1 MLLNLCSLAVSL
13 LFVTLLAPQQTP
25 PTTQPSRPPVSP
37 SGGQTP
43 PITAQPT
50 PAAPQPPPPPTG
62 PMRVEAF
69 GIQDVRIAFFGQ
81 TPERPQEPR
90 ARFLFKLTGERIGK
104 VDRSGKLIVEEMV
117 DDTGKSL
124 VDPSAFNERDRT
136 STNPL
141 PATANVAQNGYVTL
155 DYTCSTPPLRNA
167 TKISKAKGYVN
178 LVYGGPTEEIT
189 IDNPMQHAGKPAVDH
204 PRLKEL
210 GLTVRILKP
219 GEESAEP
226 ADNRG
231 IPVRLEAGDE
241 MVKNI
246 DLYDEWMK
254 RMNIRPRPGKTQKD
268 ETYFYYQIM
277 GGVLTNDC
285 QLVLTVHKKIE
296 REKIP
301 FELKDLA
308 LP

>member
-1 MLLNLCSLAVSL
+1 
-13 LFVTLLAPQQTP
+13 
-25 PTTQPSRPPVSP
+25 
-37 SGGQTP
+37 
-43 PITAQPT
+43 
-50 PAAPQPPPPPTG
+50 
-62 PMRVEAF
+62 MRIEPF
-69 GIQDVRIAFFGQ
+69 GIQDVRIAFFGP

-104 VDRSGKLIVEEMV
+104 VDRVGKLIVEEMV
-117 DDTGKSL
+117 DDAGLAL
-124 VDPSAFNERDRT
+124 VDPSVFSERDR
-136 STNPL
+136 SLTNPL
-141 PATANVAQNGYVTL
+141 PASANVAQSGFVAL
-155 DYTCSTPPLRNA
+155 DYTCSTPPPRSA
-167 TKISKAKGYVN
+167 TKVAKARGYVN
-178 LVYGGPTEEIT
+178 VVYGGPTEEIT
-189 IDNPMQHAGKPAVDH
+189 IDNPMQHSGKTIEH

-231 IPVRLEAGDE
+231 IPIRIDAGDE

-254 RMNIRPRPGKTQKD
+254 RMNIRPRMGKTQKD
-268 ETYFYYQIM
+268 ESYFYYQIM
-277 GGVLTNDC
+277 GGVVTPDC

-296 REKIP
+296 REKVP

>member
-1 MLLNLCSLAVSL
+1 MLLNFCSLTVSL
-13 LFVTLLAPQQTP
+13 ALVALVAPPQQP
-25 PTTQPSRPPVSP
+25 PGAEKPALPPYVKEPGQASP
-37 SGGQTP
+37 
-43 PITAQPT
+43 
-50 PAAPQPPPPPTG
+50 PAAPPTG

-90 ARFLFKLTGERIGK
+90 ARLLFKLTGERIGK
-104 VDRSGKLIVEEMV
+104 VDRVGRLIVEEMA

-124 VDPSAFNERDRT
+124 VDASAFTERDRT
-136 STNPL
+136 STNPM
-141 PATANVAQNGYVTL
+141 AASANVAQNGYVAL
-155 DYTCSTPPLRNA
+155 DFTCATPPVRAA
-167 TKISKAKGYVN
+167 TKIAKAKGYVN

-189 IDNPMQHAGKPAVDH
+189 IDNPMQHAGKAIDH
-204 PRLKEL
+204 PRLKAL

-231 IPVRLEAGDE
+231 IPIRIEAGDE

-254 RMNIRPRPGKTQKD
+254 RMNVRARSSKTQKD

-277 GGVLTNDC
+277 GGVVTPDC
-285 QLVLTVHKKIE
+285 QLVLTVHKTIE
-296 REKIP
+296 REKVA